1 MQAALRMARN
11 RPSSSTMFN
20 PSRDQ
25 VRQFF
30 FDTWTSYRAGRTLIG
45 NEAIA
50 LEVILAH
57 PEYHAML
64 DNPPRF
70 QEREYPPELGET
82 NPFLHLSMHVSIAEQ
97 LSIDQPSGV
106 RARYQQLLTQRGD
119 AMQAQHEVMDCLAE
133 MIWQAQRS
141 GTAYDPLAYLQ
152 CLDAKLGCSQ

>member
-1 MQAALRMARN
+1 
-11 RPSSSTMFN
+11 MFN

-30 FDTWTSYRAGRTLIG
+30 FDAWARYRAGHTLNGI
-45 NEAIA
+45 EAVA
-50 LEVILAH
+50 LEIILAH

-64 DNPPRF
+64 DNPARYL
-70 QEREYPPELGET
+70 ERDYPPELGET

-97 LSIDQPSGV
+97 LSIDQPAGV
-106 RARYQQLLTQRGD
+106 RARYQKLLAHRGD

-141 GTAYDPLAYLQ
+141 GATYDATAYLD
-152 CLDAKLGCSQ
+152 CLDGKGKQ